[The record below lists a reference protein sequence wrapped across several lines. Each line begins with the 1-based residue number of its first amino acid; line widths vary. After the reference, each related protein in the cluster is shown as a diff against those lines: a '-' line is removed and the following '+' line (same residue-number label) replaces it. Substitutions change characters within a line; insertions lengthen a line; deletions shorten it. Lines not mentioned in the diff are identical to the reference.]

1 MLKELFEKASARQ
14 RISTN
19 YMSIFS
25 DSREVKEGQCT
36 EEGVREVL
44 GIEDFNPDACMIRTR
59 AKDKLQKAKY
69 RTDTED
75 HKACYYVVDTW
86 WKRDTWWKSPSKKPP
101 VIYRYFWHPGVS
113 MLILKE
119 YVIVKL
125 IDTYYA
131 IYLGKDDPLNVDI
144 CVETIYVRDTGIYI
158 NAYGDKDQKV
168 IARQKGSKV
177 TIRDQDLC
185 DGLQREAKELFE
197 ALSA

>member
-1 MLKELFEKASARQ
+1 MLKKLFEKASARQ

-19 YMSIFS
+19 YLSVFS
-25 DSREVKEGQCT
+25 DSCDVKESQCT

-44 GIEDFNPDACMIRTR
+44 GIEDFNPDTSMIRTR

-69 RTDTED
+69 RTDTEKY
-75 HKACYYVVDTW
+75 KACYCVVDTW
-86 WKRDTWWKSPSKKPP
+86 WKSLSRKPP
-101 VIYRYFWHPGVS
+101 VIHRYFWHSGVR

-131 IYLGKDDPLNVDI
+131 IYIGKDATLGDDI
-144 CVETIYVRDTGIYI
+144 CVETIYIRDTGIYI
-158 NAYGDKDQKV
+158 NAYGNKDQKV

-177 TIRDQDLC
+177 TIRDQDLW

-197 ALSA
+197 ALST